1 MQCLGVA
8 DEEPEQMAKTTIRVH
23 PKALDDWIVREDG
36 GREFGH
42 YGSRGEAERV
52 GRMLAHK
59 RRADLIV
66 QDQNGTSRRAK
77 ARSGLI
83 SRLFGRR

>member
-1 MQCLGVA
+1 
-8 DEEPEQMAKTTIRVH
+8 MAKATPIRVH
-23 PKALDDWIVREDG
+23 PKAVDDWIVHEDG

-42 YGSRGEAERV
+42 YSSRSEAERV

-66 QDQNGTSRRAK
+66 QDQNGTLRRAK
-77 ARSGLI
+77 AARGLF

>member
-52 GRMLAHK
+52 GRMLAYK
-59 RRADLIV
+59 QPCSVL
-66 QDQNGTSRRAK
+66 
-77 ARSGLI
+77 
-83 SRLFGRR
+83 